1 VRHYR
6 LAMREPR
13 RDDPS
18 ETFGSYVLFECL
30 GRGGMATV
38 HRAKQRFDGASSAQT
53 PVLTVAARPDNNEV
67 GNRAAVPLAGVA
79 DAARPTELRGDA
91 IYRYAT
97 VGSDLRNLAV
107 AR

>member
-1 VRHYR
+1 MLAETELLAPFDAVVLTR
-6 LAMREPR
+6 LAQP
-13 RDDPS
+13 
-18 ETFGSYVLFECL
+18 
-30 GRGGMATV
+30 GMV
-38 HRAKQRFDGASSAQT
+38 VSHPCQST